1 MDSTAASQLKT
12 TTCRLRRD
20 NFNERLVLC
29 PLDFE
34 KAAGTKHKVPSTKH
48 KIWGDSMN
56 SFAARIICSVSLVCS
71 LSLVALA
78 QTSSSQQQALNNAA
92 VVKLTK
98 AGFKEKT
105 IISIIG
111 SRIPNFDLSPDRMIE
126 LKRNGVTEKVIMAML
141 SRQEGLDMMLDDE
154 TWSDEQFMTQGLDPQ
169 TKTKP
174 GGSNGSASAPAD
186 GGTNIFGSG
195 GGVKGRS
202 KSRSGDGSIDSDT
215 VTTGS
220 ATVKILRPPTEP
232 GGTPASTKLEKTKSL
247 TNDSIIELVEA
258 GFSEGTIIRRI
269 EQSPV
274 EFDLAANKLDEL
286 RRRRVSDKVVAAM
299 KAAMGEDK

>member
-1 MDSTAASQLKT
+1 
-12 TTCRLRRD
+12 
-20 NFNERLVLC
+20 
-29 PLDFE
+29 
-34 KAAGTKHKVPSTKH
+34 
-48 KIWGDSMN
+48 MN
-56 SFAARIICSVSLVCS
+56 SFAARIICSVSLVFV
-71 LSLVALA
+71 LSLVALGQA
-78 QTSSSQQQALNNAA
+78 QSGQQQQALNNAA
-92 VVKLTK
+92 IVKLTK

-111 SRIPNFDLSPDRMIE
+111 TRIPNFDLSPDRMIE
-126 LKRNGVTEKVIMAML
+126 LKRNGVSEKVIMAML

-154 TWSDEQFMTQGLDPQ
+154 NWSDEQFMSQGIESQ
-169 TKTKP
+169 
-174 GGSNGSASAPAD
+174 GNGKAGANNSGTAPSD

-202 KSRSGDGSIDSDT
+202 KSRGNDGSIDSDT
-215 VTTGS
+215 MTTGS
-220 ATVKILRPPTEP
+220 ATVKIIKPPTEP
-232 GGTPASTKLEKTKSL
+232 GGAPASTKLEKTKSL

-274 EFDLAANKLDEL
+274 EFDLAANKLEEL

-299 KAAMGEDK
+299 KAAMGENK

>member
-1 MDSTAASQLKT
+1 
-12 TTCRLRRD
+12 
-20 NFNERLVLC
+20 
-29 PLDFE
+29 
-34 KAAGTKHKVPSTKH
+34 
-48 KIWGDSMN
+48 MN
-56 SFAARIICSVSLVCS
+56 SFATRIICSVSLVLG
-71 LSLVALA
+71 LSLAVPAQQSKQA
-78 QTSSSQQQALNNAA
+78 QTLTNASI
-92 VVKLTK
+92 VKLTK

-141 SRQEGLDMMLDDE
+141 SRQEGMDMLDDE
-154 TWSDEQFMTQGLDPQ
+154 TWGDDEFISRGLDPA
-169 TKTKP
+169 P
-174 GGSNGSASAPAD
+174 GASPSTGNSGSAPAN

-202 KSRSGDGSIDSDT
+202 QSNGGNGSIDNDT
-215 VTTGS
+215 ITTGS
-220 ATVKILRPPTEP
+220 ATVRILKPPTEA
-232 GGTPASTKLEKTKSL
+232 GGATSTKLEKTKSL
-247 TNDSIIELVEA
+247 TNDSIVELVEA

-274 EFDLAANKLDEL
+274 EFDLAPAKLEDL
-286 RRRRVSDKVVAAM
+286 RKRRVSDKVLAAM